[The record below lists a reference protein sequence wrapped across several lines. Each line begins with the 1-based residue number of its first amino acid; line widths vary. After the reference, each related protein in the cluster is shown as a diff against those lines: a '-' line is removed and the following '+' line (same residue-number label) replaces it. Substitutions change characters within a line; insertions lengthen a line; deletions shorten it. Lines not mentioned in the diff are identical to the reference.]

1 MRELI
6 KVSREKMTAAVL
18 YGKRDVRIEQIPVP
32 RVEPGEVLVRIKAAL
47 TCGTDLKVYR
57 QGFHARMIVPPSVF
71 GHELAGEVVEVGP
84 AVESFAPG
92 MRVVSANSGPCNQC
106 FFCVR
111 HLSNLCED
119 LQFINGAYAEYI
131 KIPERI
137 VRQNLLILPDNLS
150 YREAAMVEPLACV
163 MRAMEDTGITEG
175 DTVVVIGMG
184 PIGLLF
190 VQLLKNLGATVLA
203 VGKRASQLILAQTLG
218 ADYAL
223 NAMHSNV
230 VEQVRKV
237 TNGRR
242 GADVVIEAVG
252 STETWQQAMGMVR
265 RGGTINLFGGCPSGT
280 HIPLDTTLI
289 HLFGGCP
296 SGTHIPLDT
305 TLIHYSEITI
315 KASFHHTPRHIR
327 EALDAIHR
335 KEIRAGALITGE
347 ERLIS
352 LRNVMERLLDR
363 NGDLKIAI
371 IP

>member
-6 KVSREKMTAAVL
+6 KVTREKMTAAVL

-32 RVEPGEVLVRIKAAL
+32 RVGPGEVLVRIKAAL

-57 QGFHARMIVPPSVF
+57 QGFHARMIVPPAVF
-71 GHELAGEVVEVGP
+71 GHELAGVVEEVGEG
-84 AVESFAPG
+84 VGSFTPG

-106 FFCVR
+106 YFCER
-111 HLSNLCED
+111 HLANLCED
-119 LQFINGAYAEYI
+119 LQFINGAYAEFI

-137 VRQNLLILPDNLS
+137 VRQNLLLLPDNLS
-150 YREAAMVEPLACV
+150 FDEAALVEPLACV
-163 MRAMEDTGITEG
+163 LRAIEETSIVEG
-175 DTVVVIGMG
+175 DTVVVIGLG
-184 PIGLLF
+184 PIGLMF
-190 VQLLKNLGATVLA
+190 VQVLKSMGVKVIAT
-203 VGKRASQLILAQTLG
+203 GKRPNQLALAAKMG
-218 ADYAL
+218 ADHVIDSTY
-223 NAMHSNV
+223 SNV
-230 VEQVRKV
+230 VEQVLKI

-252 STETWQQAMGMVR
+252 TTETWQQAMGMVR
-265 RGGTINLFGGCPSGT
+265 RGGTIN
-280 HIPLDTTLI
+280 
-289 HLFGGCP
+289 LFGGCP

-327 EALDAIHR
+327 EALEAIR
-335 KEIRAGALITGE
+335 RGDLRARSLITGH
-347 ERLIS
+347 ERLSS
-352 LRNVMERLLDR
+352 LGNVLERLLNR

>member
-1 MRELI
+1 MRELM

-32 RVEPGEVLVRIKAAL
+32 RVGKGEVLVRIKAAL

-71 GHELAGEVVEVGP
+71 GHELAGVVEEVGEG
-84 AVESFAPG
+84 VESFSPG
-92 MRVVSANSGPCNQC
+92 MRVVSANSGPCNEC
-106 FFCVR
+106 FFCQK
-111 HLSNLCED
+111 HLANLCEN

-137 VRQNLLILPDNLS
+137 VRQNLLILPDS
-150 YREAAMVEPLACV
+150 VDFQEAALVEPLACV
-163 MRAMEDTGITEG
+163 IRAAEETGIEEG

-184 PIGLLF
+184 PIGLMF
-190 VQLLKNLGATVLA
+190 VQVLKSMGARVIALGNRQTQLSLA
-203 VGKRASQLILAQTLG
+203 EAMG
-218 ADYAL
+218 ADHVVDST
-223 NAMHSNV
+223 HSNV
-230 VEQVRKV
+230 VEQVRRI
-237 TNGRR
+237 TSGQR

-252 STETWQQAMGMVR
+252 IRETWQQAMGMVR

-280 HIPLDTTLI
+280 HIPLD
-289 HLFGGCP
+289 
-296 SGTHIPLDT
+296 S

-315 KASFHHTPRHIR
+315 KANFHHTPRHIR
-327 EALDAIHR
+327 EALEAIHR
-335 KEIRAGALITGE
+335 GRVNARSLITGE
-347 ERLIS
+347 EQLAALGS
-352 LRNVMERLLDR
+352 VLERLLNR